1 MTTSKSI
8 KTIALCALMLLVV
21 MFGFAA
27 CGGLSRLTDNPDTN
41 DVVTGNGGIAVQKGD
56 YLYFTNGYINTADVG
71 DTNEY
76 GNIDVSAIYRV
87 KFTDGRVVEKNVE
100 YNDEGVKKVDKT
112 QALNDI
118 EIIVP
123 KVAGFEYSDLYI
135 FGDYIYYTT
144 PNHLKDREQTV
155 LSNQLNFYRTRLDRS
170 GGNEL
175 LYTSLADNTSVSM
188 TMYAIDGVVYQVILD
203 DQTLTIISID
213 ENNRVTKTEV
223 SDTVNDAS
231 MPKYANS
238 TDTINAIDYKI
249 YYTEPMENDGVGS
262 VLKAFDLTTGE
273 STTIYN
279 NYGETY
285 VVIGTRGNY
294 LYFTLATQDNPGS
307 SAYIWAV
314 ENGNFNNKVQ
324 ISDRP
329 VSDSGITAYT
339 LPSQENKLSILY
351 TDGTNTYYKRAG
363 ADAIVVAN
371 SDILTNVVAVQG
383 DTIYYIANST
393 LNSLVYTSAGNTAK
407 SSLIPTSDTP
417 KSDIAKNF
425 DVDGSR
431 VFYFV
436 QYTEN
441 YYMHYADS
449 KVTDLD
455 TNEAP
460 YSHFIGSLIE
470 ADYLNVDEDGNLV
483 EDTESTS

>member
-1 MTTSKSI
+1 MTISKSI
-8 KTIALCALMLLVV
+8 KTIALCTLMLLVV
-21 MFGFAA
+21 VFGFAA
-27 CGGLSRLTDNPDTN
+27 CALPRLTDNPGTD
-41 DVVTGNGGIAVQKGD
+41 DIVTGNGGIAVQKGD
-56 YLYFTNGYINTADVG
+56 YLYFTNGYVNTADVG

-87 KFTDGRVVEKNVE
+87 KLTDGRVTEKNVE

-144 PNHLKDREQTV
+144 PNHLRDREQTV

-170 GGNEL
+170 GSNEL

-188 TMYAIDGVVYQVILD
+188 TMYEVDGVVYQIILD
-203 DQTLTIISID
+203 DQTLMVISID

-238 TDTINAIDYKI
+238 TDEINAIDHKI
-249 YYTEPMENDGVGS
+249 YYTEPMENEGVGTT
-262 VLKAFDLTTGE
+262 LKAFDLATKE

-279 NYGETY
+279 NYDETY

-294 LYFTLATQDNPGS
+294 LYFTLATSSNPGS
-307 SAYIWAV
+307 SAHIYAV
-314 ENGNFNNKVQ
+314 ANDNFNNKVK

-329 VSDSGITAYT
+329 VSDDGITAYQ
-339 LPSQENKLSILY
+339 LVSQENSLAILY
-351 TDGTNTYYKRAG
+351 TDGTKTYFKRAN
-363 ADAIVVAN
+363 ADSIVIAS

-393 LNSLVYTSAGNTAK
+393 LNSLVYTSAGNTAN
-407 SSLIPTSDTP
+407 SSLIPSADTP

-425 DVDGSR
+425 DIDGTR

-441 YYMHYADS
+441 YYMHYVDS
-449 KVTDLD
+449 SIVDLD
-455 TNEAP
+455 TNET
-460 YSHFIGSLIE
+460 YYHFIGSLIE